1 MHKQDQKIRI
11 LFVEQ
16 TGSAALEA
24 LRANNIVSDA
34 RMFVAQS
41 QNASALADLA
51 GMGCPCAFIAIEA
64 DKHFYKVLA
73 ATHHRPARIQTL
85 LRFLKQAR
93 LPAFPKSW
101 LSLSL
106 TGLICCTF
114 SGQASCAQ
122 PVQPRLRQKWAGGLS
137 WCAWERD

>member
-41 QNASALADLA
+41 QNASALVDLA

-73 ATHHRPARIQTL
+73 TTQHSPERIQTTPL
-85 LRFLKQAR
+85 FLEQVR
-93 LPAFPKSW
+93 LPAFPNSC
-101 LSLSL
+101 LS
-106 TGLICCTF
+106 
-114 SGQASCAQ
+114 Q
-122 PVQPRLRQKWAGGLS
+122 
-137 WCAWERD
+137 D